1 MSGPDGSSIKRK
13 IRCAAG
19 MHGRSLAYCV
29 PPMVLYVERRVRVF
43 KKEHGA
49 ALCAALLFYSED
61 TMDKVLLILV
71 DGMRPDSIATCGSE
85 YADNMLKSCRYKDM
99 QAKTVFPSVTLPCHM
114 SLFHS
119 VVPQRHG
126 ILTNTFVPMARPVD
140 GLIEKLHNAGKRCA
154 FYYTW
159 EQLRDLAKPGMLD
172 CSLYSAMF
180 HEQGIKAD
188 RTVTDAAIAAM
199 AAEKP
204 DFIFLYLGWADET
217 GHRFG
222 WMSEEYL
229 DIVSEEWANIER
241 VLAATP
247 EEYKV
252 IITADHGGHD
262 MNHGSDA
269 PEDMTIPVII
279 PEHGSPDEFTGKP
292 ISILDIAPTIAK
304 WLGAAP
310 DEQWIGRPIVK

>member
-1 MSGPDGSSIKRK
+1 
-13 IRCAAG
+13 
-19 MHGRSLAYCV
+19 
-29 PPMVLYVERRVRVF
+29 
-43 KKEHGA
+43 
-49 ALCAALLFYSED
+49 
-61 TMDKVLLILV
+61 MDKVLLILV
-71 DGMRPDSIATCGSE
+71 DGMRPDSIAACGSE

-159 EQLRDLAKPGMLD
+159 EQLRDLAMPGMLD
-172 CSLYSAMF
+172 CSLCSAMF

-252 IITADHGGHD
+252 LITADHGGHD

-279 PEHGSPDEFTGKP
+279 PEHGSPDEFTGEP
-292 ISILDIAPTIAK
+292 ISILEIAPTITK